1 MTNRVDTP
9 SISSDLSDEES
20 QRLFNESVKECVEV
34 LEGKRG
40 DGLDRALT
48 ARDLAQAGI
57 LTVSTASLASGG
69 SSSGISFGKVSDVVE
84 FPTTPTNLVVSGAF
98 TNLLLVWDKATL
110 PRVFSY

>member
-57 LTVSTASLASGG
+57 LTISPASLYSGG
-69 SSSGISFGKVSDVVE
+69 SSSGISFGSLVSPFLIGTQILPSFLSDSDIKV
-84 FPTTPTNLVVSGAF
+84 NL
-98 TNLLLVWDKATL
+98 D
-110 PRVFSY
+110 